1 MNFFIINA
9 RSMTQA
15 EKARLFLARNGIRSV
30 VQRTTRKNGCMFT
43 LKIFG
48 DEKAVC
54 PMLSRVGISCDI
66 PR

>member
-1 MNFFIINA
+1 MNYFTINA

-15 EKARLFLARNGIRSV
+15 EKARLHLARNGIRSV
-30 VQRTTRKNGCMFT
+30 VVRTTGRNGCTFT

-48 DEKAVC
+48 DRGKAC
-54 PMLSRVGISCDI
+54 PLLSQVGISCDI

>member
-1 MNFFIINA
+1 MNFFLINT

-15 EKARLFLARNGIRSV
+15 EKARLLLARNGIKSV
-30 VQRTTRKNGCMFT
+30 VIRTSGRNGCTFT

-48 DEKAVC
+48 DRGTVC
-54 PMLSRVGISCDI
+54 PLLSRAGISCDL

>member
-30 VQRTTRKNGCMFT
+30 VQRTTGKNGCMFT

-48 DEKAVC
+48 DEKSVC

>member
-1 MNFFIINA
+1 MKYFIINT

-15 EKARLFLARNGIRSV
+15 EKIRLYLAGNEIKSTVERVTGRG
-30 VQRTTRKNGCMFT
+30 GCTFV

-48 DEKAVC
+48 DRETVC
-54 PMLSRVGISCDI
+54 PLLLKIGVSCGI